1 MKVLHFAAENFA
13 RVPAN
18 LVAAERSLGHESLL
32 ATLIPSAQG
41 FRDEDVCLHA
51 PFVRFP
57 AAGFLKRRLTPA
69 EERPAR
75 GRRDAAAGP
84 VRWAPSGPAAEAF
97 FRMRD
102 RLWKPAVLR
111 FFRKV
116 RPETFDGLVLDG
128 GLGFLR
134 YDPFIPAL
142 KAAGLRIAA
151 GYYGSD
157 FRARGVIHAI
167 DRLADYR
174 FTFEFDH
181 TLLDPTLDF
190 LPYPFRLPEFER
202 RPGPGGSRIRIGHSP
217 TNRAIKGT
225 GDILRQL
232 GLLAETHPVDVVL
245 IQGLPHAEALAIKS
259 TCDLFIDTL
268 GELGYGVSGI
278 EAMAMGIPTAAEI
291 LPDFEARLG
300 AHPFI
305 KVTADTLARAL
316 APYVES
322 ETLRRKRGEESRVWV
337 ETFHDPVR
345 VASHILSRLFPEM
358 KNGTRIPTEET
369 DYHGSSGGMR

>member
-1 MKVLHFAAENFA
+1 VKVLHFAAENFA

-41 FRDEDVCLHA
+41 FRDEDVCLNA

-57 AAGFLKRRLTPA
+57 AAGFLKRRMSQA
-69 EERPAR
+69 ETRPAR

-84 VRWAPSGPAAEAF
+84 VRWAPSGPAAEVL
-97 FRMRD
+97 FRLRD
-102 RLWKPAVLR
+102 RIWMPAVRR
-111 FFRKV
+111 FFRSV

-134 YDPFIPAL
+134 TDPFVPAL

-157 FRARGVIHAI
+157 FRTRGVIPAI

-202 RPGPGGSRIRIGHSP
+202 RPGPEGDRVRIGHSP

-225 GDILRQL
+225 DDILRQL

-245 IQGLPHAEALAIKS
+245 IQGLPHSEALAVKS
-259 TCDLFIDTL
+259 TCDIFVDTL
-268 GELGYGVSGI
+268 GELGYGVSGL

-291 LPDFEARLG
+291 LPDFESRLG
-300 AHPFI
+300 GHPFI
-305 KVTADTLARAL
+305 PVTAVTLARTL

-322 ETLRRKRGEESRVWV
+322 EALRRKRGEESRVWV
-337 ETFHDPVR
+337 ESFHNPLR
-345 VASHILSRLFPEM
+345 VASHILSRLFPSLE
-358 KNGTRIPTEET
+358 NGTRMGT
-369 DYHGSSGGMR
+369 DEADLHG